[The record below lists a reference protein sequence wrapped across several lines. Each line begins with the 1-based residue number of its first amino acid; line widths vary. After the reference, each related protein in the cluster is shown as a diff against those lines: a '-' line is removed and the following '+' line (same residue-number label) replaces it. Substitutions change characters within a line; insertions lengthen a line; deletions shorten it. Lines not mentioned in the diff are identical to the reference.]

1 MEHAFH
7 DIPIFSHQNVLFVE
21 TSKFTLSIP
30 EIAVINIFT
39 FIFFMFYLN
48 FIKRKSSFFCVVI
61 LSFLVDIF

>member
-1 MEHAFH
+1 MEQAFH

-21 TSKFTLSIP
+21 TSKFTLSIS

-39 FIFFMFYLN
+39 FIFFMFYFN
-48 FIKRKSSFFCVVI
+48 FIKRKSFVCVVI

>member
-39 FIFFMFYLN
+39 FIFFN
-48 FIKRKSSFFCVVI
+48 FIKRKSYFFCVVI